1 MGFVVV
7 VVVVVVVVAVVVV
20 LVHRVEKCISIDDNR
35 CDCLFQQKW
44 VCILPLQ

>member
-20 LVHRVEKCISIDDNR
+20 LVHRVDKFISIDDNR
-35 CDCLFQQKW
+35 
-44 VCILPLQ
+44 